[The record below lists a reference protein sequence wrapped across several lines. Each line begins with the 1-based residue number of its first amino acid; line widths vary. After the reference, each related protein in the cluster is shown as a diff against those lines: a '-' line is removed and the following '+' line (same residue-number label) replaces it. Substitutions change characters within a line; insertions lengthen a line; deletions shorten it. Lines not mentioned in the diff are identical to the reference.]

1 MLLVVEGPITW
12 GMPECCRCPAYL
24 TRVLAVGQKKEN
36 LENVP
41 KISLYNKQV
50 LLPLEEDSHLA
61 RMVIAA
67 SNKYPADGSST
78 SEGCTC
84 AVFKT
89 AVVKSGSAPLVALWI
104 NDQITFIYWLSS
116 QLRAWAS
123 SQEWP
128 ETEGK
133 ITLGVLWTS
142 NEARRHFL
150 MSSLRR
156 SSLKKYLWQKNGE
169 ALSFLL
175 DMGSI
180 VRYAWK

>member
-104 NDQITFIYWLSS
+104 NDQIRFIYRLSS
-116 QLRAWAS
+116 QLRVWAS

-128 ETEGK
+128 GTEGK
-133 ITLGVLWTS
+133 ITLGVLSAS
-142 NEARRHFL
+142 NEARRHCL
-150 MSSLRR
+150 ISSVRKR
-156 SSLKKYLWQKNGE
+156 SLKKCLWQRNGE

-175 DMGSI
+175 DMGFI